1 MPGFNLGESP
11 ITSNTNRKHPLG
23 KNSYYMSICPADSNA
38 ETTKHAGN
46 VLLNFWMIS
55 AQFRSNLFC
64 CQGSTYSPL

>member
-46 VLLNFWMIS
+46 GLLK
-55 AQFRSNLFC
+55 LLDDL
-64 CQGSTYSPL
+64 SPI